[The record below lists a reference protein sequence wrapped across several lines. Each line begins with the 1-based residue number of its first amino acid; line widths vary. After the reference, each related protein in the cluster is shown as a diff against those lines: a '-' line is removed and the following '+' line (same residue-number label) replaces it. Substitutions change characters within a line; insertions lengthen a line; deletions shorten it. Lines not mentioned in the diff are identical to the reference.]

1 MFMSTH
7 RESDR
12 CEQPAPVDRR
22 FALLLNVR
30 TCLPRPVERNIFPT
44 GVALGKT
51 LFIPLKSQSVLS
63 ALLGPS
69 FISPMAKDVNNDVFV
84 LHSLPLALAI
94 TNIMEFSGH
103 LLPLRYVRSG
113 NGL

>member
-1 MFMSTH
+1 MSTQ

-12 CEQPAPVDRR
+12 FEQSAPVDRR

-51 LFIPLKSQSVLS
+51 LFILLKSQSILS
-63 ALLGPS
+63 TLLSPL